1 MFSTSISA
9 QFERYLRQIVATPFS
24 GCKSTSSLFVV
35 NNNALI
41 YFLNDTQSFYTQNQ
55 IKKLIHLC
63 RSK

>member
-24 GCKSTSSLFVV
+24 GCKSTSSFFVV
-35 NNNALI
+35 NNNALNN
-41 YFLNDTQSFYTQNQ
+41 FLNDTQSFYTQNQ